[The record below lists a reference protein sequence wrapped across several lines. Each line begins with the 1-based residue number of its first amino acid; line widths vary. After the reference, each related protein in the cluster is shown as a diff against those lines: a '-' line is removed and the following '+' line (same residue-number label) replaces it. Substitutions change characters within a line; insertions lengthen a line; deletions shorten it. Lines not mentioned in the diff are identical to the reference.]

1 MPKDN
6 IDYSNTIIYKIY
18 CKNTNITDV
27 YIGHTT
33 NFCKRKY
40 QHKTNCNGNR
50 NLKLYNII
58 RNNGGWDNWFM
69 AEIASYKCKNSTE
82 ARMKEQEHY
91 NLHKATLNSNSP
103 SKLTSFCVE
112 CKENFDNNNLFENHK
127 CKKNTDNNYDKIYYD
142 DKIPNLINYN
152 CILCNYLTTKKNNF
166 FRHKAS
172 DKHLKLLNLNSQNFA
187 QNEHIEHNFE
197 NVLSKETECKCV
209 CGVKYKHNNYLI
221 KHKTECHYY
230 NSISKFDNNNEG
242 DVKAL
247 TNLVLEVVK
256 QNQELVSLNSEAQK
270 HNQELTNKLV
280 EICGNVTNNTQINN
294 NSHNKTFNLNVF
306 LNETCKDAMNIN
318 EFIDSLQLQ
327 LSDLEDVGK
336 LGFVEG
342 ISNIIIKNLK
352 AMDIHKRPV
361 HCADQ
366 KREVIYIKDED
377 KWEKENEQKQRLR
390 KAIKR
395 VVFKNEKLLPKYK
408 EQHPGCNYSDSKFS
422 EHYSKLV
429 IEAMG
434 GIGNNDTEKED
445 KIIKKI
451 TKEVIINKSN
461 N

>member
-1 MPKDN
+1 MEPKIEQN
-6 IDYSNTIIYKIY
+6 EQKLSKF
-18 CKNTNITDV
+18 
-27 YIGHTT
+27 
-33 NFCKRKY
+33 FCCE
-40 QHKTNCNGNR
+40 NCNYITSRKMNYDR
-50 NLKLYNII
+50 HKLSVKHYKMLMEPKSNSIEPKI
-58 RNNGGWDNWFM
+58 EQKM
-69 AEIASYKCKNSTE
+69 SYKCICGIVYKYS
-82 ARMKEQEHY
+82 RG
-91 NLHKATLNSNSP
+91 
-103 SKLTSFCVE
+103 
-112 CKENFDNNNLFENHK
+112 
-127 CKKNTDNNYDKIYYD
+127 
-142 DKIPNLINYN
+142 
-152 CILCNYLTTKKNNF
+152 
-166 FRHKAS
+166 
-172 DKHLKLLNLNSQNFA
+172 
-187 QNEHIEHNFE
+187 
-197 NVLSKETECKCV
+197 LSKHKKKCS
-209 CGVKYKHNNYLI
+209 YQIN
-221 KHKTECHYY
+221 T
-230 NSISKFDNNNEG
+230 NES
-242 DVKAL
+242 DFKSF

-256 QNQELVSLNSEAQK
+256 QNQELISLNSETQK